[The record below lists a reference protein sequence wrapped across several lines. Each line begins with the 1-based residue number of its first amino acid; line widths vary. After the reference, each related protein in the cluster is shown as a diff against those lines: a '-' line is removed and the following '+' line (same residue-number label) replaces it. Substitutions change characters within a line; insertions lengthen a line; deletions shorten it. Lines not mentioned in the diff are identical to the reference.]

1 VIASELFHTFAA
13 AAAAA
18 AAAVTV
24 IAVQIFLDYPF
35 LIKTQKAS

>member
-1 VIASELFHTFAA
+1 VIASELFHTFA